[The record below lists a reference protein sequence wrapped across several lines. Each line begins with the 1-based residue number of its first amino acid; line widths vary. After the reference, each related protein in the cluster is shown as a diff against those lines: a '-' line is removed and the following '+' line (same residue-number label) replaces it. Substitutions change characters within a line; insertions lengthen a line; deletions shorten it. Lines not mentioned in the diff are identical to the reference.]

1 MTKFITWK
9 WVVLT
14 SGTLFGIFVLHM
26 FDMWIALWNADKTK
40 LSFFILALWSISS
53 LSVILHAYK
62 PKLINRDLLWFATE
76 AMVSLGL
83 IGTVCGFLIML
94 YSAFSNI
101 DVSNT
106 ESLTL
111 ALSSMATGMSTALST
126 TLVGL
131 ISSLHL
137 KTQLVITEAKN
148 GNNEV

>member
-1 MTKFITWK
+1 
-9 WVVLT
+9 
-14 SGTLFGIFVLHM
+14 M
-26 FDMWIALWNADKTK
+26 FDMWSALYNADQTK
-40 LSFFILALWSISS
+40 LSFFILALWAVSS
-53 LSVILHAYK
+53 FSVILHAYK
-62 PKLINRDLLWFATE
+62 PILINRDLLWFSTE

-83 IGTVCGFLIML
+83 IGTVSGFLIML
-94 YSAFSNI
+94 FSAFSNI

-137 KTQLVITEAKN
+137 KTQLVITEGKN
-148 GNNEV
+148 GNNKI